1 MRRRVLA
8 AATALLAALAV
19 PALSVAE
26 TVGATRLHIR
36 PARVGIRSDVVVG
49 FAQPT
54 ISDRLPGQRVI
65 ETLQVTGPVRVGCAA
80 GSQLSVPPTAAG
92 AAVSETLRPSR
103 LNGHRWCTGVH
114 EVTLTVAT
122 TSPCAGPVRRI
133 CPQYVIAPRTVA
145 TASFRV
151 R

>member
-8 AATALLAALAV
+8 VVTVPLLALGLPALA
-19 PALSVAE
+19 VAE
-26 TVGATRLHIR
+26 TVGPTRLHVT
-36 PARVGIRSDVVVG
+36 PARVGARTDVVVG
-49 FAQPT
+49 FAQPAIT
-54 ISDRLPGQRVI
+54 GRLPGQRIV
-65 ETLQVTGPVRVGCAA
+65 ETLQVTGPARMGCAA
-80 GSQLSVPPTAAG
+80 GSETGVAVTAAG
-92 AAVSETLRPSR
+92 ARVSETLRPAR

-122 TSPCAGPVRRI
+122 TSPCAGPPRTI